1 VNIAERIAPVPGDR
15 GQELETMARD
25 EAAAEYVD
33 VARVSGPRNGAPVD
47 GVAQVEHV
55 VHDDLDDYD
64 DVDDDLDEDERSAD
78 PLLARGSSQQAA
90 PRRAA
95 PGRTTPR
102 RELSSWLP
110 EGRWLVLIALA
121 IGLVFVGAGA
131 GYAVSS
137 FGPTK
142 YAARAEVL
150 YEITQEQSTGFLRDD
165 RNLTTQLVLINSRS
179 VLEPV
184 AAAHGL
190 TVQQLSNQ
198 LSASLVGSS
207 EVLRFE
213 VRDSDRANAVA
224 LVNDV
229 VEQYLKVTKEQGT
242 DEAQSYLEQQRAD
255 LKTQIDAQRD
265 TIDRVAA
272 KATGL
277 NDPAL
282 LAAQGELQALLARQ
296 DDVQQQIDTLTVGQ
310 LTKPRIELLVPGY
323 GLDGAVSPRPK
334 FAAAAGA
341 LAALIIAGVAV
352 AVIGRRWSKG

>member
-1 VNIAERIAPVPGDR
+1 VNIAERIAPMPGSATNGRGLDSKVHEEDAEGDR
-15 GQELETMARD
+15 KVRVATGDAGSTAVDPLALHDVDRD
-25 EAAAEYVD
+25 
-33 VARVSGPRNGAPVD
+33 G
-47 GVAQVEHV
+47 
-55 VHDDLDDYD
+55 DDLLDDEYD
-64 DVDDDLDEDERSAD
+64 DVEPGDPYGLERRA
-78 PLLARGSSQQAA
+78 AA
-90 PRRAA
+90 PRRPAA
-95 PGRTTPR
+95 RPTRGTALP
-102 RELSSWLP
+102 SWLP
-110 EGRWLVLIALA
+110 ERRWLVLIALA
-121 IGLVFVGAGA
+121 IGLVFLGAGA
-131 GYAVSS
+131 GYTVSS
-137 FGPTK
+137 LGPTK

-165 RNLTTQLVLINSRS
+165 RNLTTQLVLIRSRS

-184 AAAHGL
+184 AAAHGM
-190 TVQQLSNQ
+190 TVDELSGR
-198 LSASLVGSS
+198 LSAALVGAS

-213 VRDSDRANAVA
+213 VRDPDRANAVS

-255 LKTQIDAQRD
+255 LKTQIDAQQV
-265 TIDRVAA
+265 TIDRVSASA
-272 KATGL
+272 KGL

-296 DDVQQQIDTLTVGQ
+296 DAVQQQIDQLTVGQ

-352 AVIGRRWSKG
+352 AVIGRRWSTSKG